1 MSSLHLFVGEEDLL
15 MEEGVNKLI
24 DETLPREN
32 RDLNF
37 DVVDAAA
44 TAPGEITT
52 RLDTLPFFGD
62 RRVVLVKNL
71 DELSADEQR
80 VIEEYLNRG
89 LPPTVAIFTA
99 RNLDRRSR
107 LFKAFQKQGTVH
119 PCDPR
124 SAREAPTWAEGYAA
138 RLGKRIRP
146 EAAGELVT
154 LVGTGLRTLGLEVE
168 KLAAYVGDRGE
179 ITVEDVEAVASR
191 LTETSVFA
199 LTDAIGERNARKAL
213 QALESLLQTEHPLP
227 VLGMIAGQ
235 YRRLAR
241 TVASGAPTEAALAA
255 AIGVHPYAARKL
267 LAGSRHY
274 RASDFPEI
282 FARLE
287 EADRAIKSTGQ
298 PELALETLVVR
309 LCGSPAASRP
319 AAGKVR

>member
-15 MEEGVNKLI
+15 LEEGVNKLI

-44 TAPGEITT
+44 TAPGEITA

-71 DELSADEQR
+71 DDLSADEQR

-119 PCDPR
+119 PCNPR

-274 RASDFPEI
+274 RASDFPEV

>member
-1 MSSLHLFVGEEDLL
+1 
-15 MEEGVNKLI
+15 
-24 DETLPREN
+24 
-32 RDLNF
+32 
-37 DVVDAAA
+37 
-44 TAPGEITT
+44 
-52 RLDTLPFFGD
+52 
-62 RRVVLVKNL
+62 VKNL

-119 PCDPR
+119 PCNPR

-241 TVASGAPTEAALAA
+241 TVASGARTEAALAA
-255 AIGVHPYAARKL
+255 TIGVHPYAARKL

-298 PELALETLVVR
+298 PELALETLVAR

-319 AAGKVR
+319 AAGKDR

>member
-89 LPPTVAIFTA
+89 QPPTVAIFTA
-99 RNLDRRSR
+99 RNVDRRSR

-124 SAREAPTWAEGYAA
+124 SAREAPTWAEGCAA

-274 RASDFPEI
+274 RASDFPEV

-287 EADRAIKSTGQ
+287 VADRAIKSTGQ

>member
-99 RNLDRRSR
+99 RNVDRRSR

-124 SAREAPTWAEGYAA
+124 SAREAPTWAEGCAA

-241 TVASGAPTEAALAA
+241 TVASGARTEVALAA

-274 RASDFPEI
+274 RASDFPEV

>member
-99 RNLDRRSR
+99 RNVDRRSR

-124 SAREAPTWAEGYAA
+124 SAREAPTWAEGCAA